1 MHGQFLWFS
10 ARIGSE
16 ISFQKFLFNFACY
29 CIEYSTC
36 RYFFVE
42 NFLHARQKR
51 KYLYTIPDKF
61 SPTINILFH
70 WFYPLIEKRKKKKKR
85 RQYIHHQ
92 RAENESQKPTI
103 VFTITRSIYFP
114 PLHPSPH
121 SKHEQFLFLRVSVH
135 FILFHG
141 SPPPSFSSRKSV
153 FRPLTSIKPKAC
165 CIQIFISRGE
175 IARPFWS
182 RQLSKS
188 SRIVCEALYRPA
200 KALAPSLS
208 YRTPSTPSRSLT
220 HPFPPPPANSSCR
233 RGGKQG
239 GGYDEGHFGH
249 RDVGNDF
256 VVFENIYFK
265 IVGGVLKLSWN
276 FFSTQFKSVWIFH
289 GTEGGRGNEGV
300 DRWSS
305 ERESKKRMNWNE
317 AVAEGWFF
325 FEISSSIE
333 KSWNISKLFSRELES
348 FYCFTVWI
356 KYSRI
361 RTEDSGKLIRDI
373 ENNFVAE

>member
-70 WFYPLIEKRKKKKKR
+70 WFYPLIEKDKKEKKKKKR

-141 SPPPSFSSRKSV
+141 SLFLLPKIGFPATHFHKTESV
-153 FRPLTSIKPKAC
+153 LHPDFHLPWGDRAAIL
-165 CIQIFISRGE
+165 
-175 IARPFWS
+175 IAP
-182 RQLSKS
+182 
-188 SRIVCEALYRPA
+188 IV
-200 KALAPSLS
+200 
-208 YRTPSTPSRSLT
+208 
-220 HPFPPPPANSSCR
+220 
-233 RGGKQG
+233 
-239 GGYDEGHFGH
+239 
-249 RDVGNDF
+249 
-256 VVFENIYFK
+256 
-265 IVGGVLKLSWN
+265 
-276 FFSTQFKSVWIFH
+276 
-289 GTEGGRGNEGV
+289 
-300 DRWSS
+300 
-305 ERESKKRMNWNE
+305 
-317 AVAEGWFF
+317 
-325 FEISSSIE
+325 
-333 KSWNISKLFSRELES
+333 
-348 FYCFTVWI
+348 
-356 KYSRI
+356 
-361 RTEDSGKLIRDI
+361 
-373 ENNFVAE
+373 